1 MSKQIFR
8 RIIPLFILSEL
19 LEEICLKTDKYYLV
33 DYNSY
38 KKFTYNQEKMNTF
51 LQTIHDYYQISK
63 RHYITREMSF
73 NNFLTIV
80 RQITRSHNIEYSSQI
95 RYNESNYNIVYFI
108 PLFSDTPDCIADNKK
123 RSIS

>member
-8 RIIPLFILSEL
+8 RIVPLFILSDL

-33 DYNSY
+33 DYNAY
-38 KKFTYNQEKMNTF
+38 KKFTYDQEKMNVF

-108 PLFSDTPDCIADNKK
+108 PLFNVPTTEVG
-123 RSIS
+123 